1 MRGLKTK
8 IHVKDI
14 GWPEAL
20 LGFFTV
26 FMFSFGFV
34 FYLNI
39 IWVFYFLYLLMNK
52 RVMVHRSNALFFLLA
67 FIILGLISVITYN
80 TFYYHFE
87 LRQFIGIIFSTQYIF
102 LTMDIFLNKDKLE
115 RWTVFFAVILCALI
129 LFLFISRGYYRN
141 PFYWGGLDRT
151 WGRGVIPGFP
161 TNVVIPLVYALYL
174 CVKKKFSIVLI
185 FVISL
190 ATLMIPSRI
199 GQLSVFFVLLLYFYK
214 SDINKRVT
222 LVFLFFAVFL
232 LVLSVSNLGSLFLKV
247 ASNLM
252 SRYGKGSNADR
263 NDIYW
268 VVFQYFK
275 LSPLI
280 GYGGNTLDTLYTAV
294 GNFSLY
300 NIQWP
305 HAHNWFLEFLIRYG
319 ILATSCFCAF
329 ISCVC
334 KRAIQ
339 QKNLFFCCML
349 LGCGLFETYMQT
361 FTFIFILMNL
371 VSIKQFEETTRM
383 KAGT

>member
-1 MRGLKTK
+1 
-8 IHVKDI
+8 
-14 GWPEAL
+14 
-20 LGFFTV
+20 
-26 FMFSFGFV
+26 
-34 FYLNI
+34 
-39 IWVFYFLYLLMNK
+39 
-52 RVMVHRSNALFFLLA
+52 
-67 FIILGLISVITYN
+67 
-80 TFYYHFE
+80 
-87 LRQFIGIIFSTQYIF
+87 
-102 LTMDIFLNKDKLE
+102 
-115 RWTVFFAVILCALI
+115 
-129 LFLFISRGYYRN
+129 
-141 PFYWGGLDRT
+141 
-151 WGRGVIPGFP
+151 
-161 TNVVIPLVYALYL
+161 
-174 CVKKKFSIVLI
+174 
-185 FVISL
+185 
-190 ATLMIPSRI
+190 MIPSRI

-334 KRAIQ
+334 NRARQ
-339 QKNLFFCCML
+339 QKNLFFCCLL

-371 VSIKQFEETTRM
+371 VSIKEFEKPTSIKR
-383 KAGT
+383 